1 MNYYKLVIAYDG
13 TDYQGWQV
21 QDNGPTVAGT
31 LQQVFFE
38 VFGKKISLFG
48 ASRTDSGVHA
58 QGQVA
63 ALSTDLNLPADQLL
77 HAWHNRL
84 PGDIVIKSFEAVSQ
98 EFNPHHDV
106 KQKEYVYRF
115 CLQRPDPFLHRYTW
129 HYRWAI
135 DIAKLQEALSVL
147 VGEHDFRSFCTGD
160 DQASTVRTIDR
171 IALEQ
176 TSDGHFEITFTG
188 QRFLRYMIRRITG
201 ACIEVA
207 SRDHLSINDLRAV
220 LQKRNP
226 AHPLPCAP
234 PQGLMLMRITYGK

>member
-31 LQQVFFE
+31 LQDVFFE
-38 VFGKKISLFG
+38 VFGKKISLLG

-63 ALSTDLNLPADQLL
+63 AFSTDLVLPAEQLL

-84 PGDIVIKSFEAVSQ
+84 PGDIAIKSLESVVE

-115 CLQRPDPFLHRYTW
+115 CLQRPDPFSHRYTW
-129 HYRWAI
+129 HYRWAV

-160 DQASTVRTIDR
+160 DQATTVRTIDR
-171 IALEQ
+171 IAVEQ
-176 TSDGHFEITFTG
+176 ISPDCFAISFTG
-188 QRFLRYMIRRITG
+188 ERFLRYMIRRITG

-207 SRDHLSINDLRAV
+207 SREHLSINDLRSV
-220 LQKRNP
+220 LQRRNP
-226 AHPLPCAP
+226 AHHLPCAP
-234 PQGLMLMRITYGK
+234 AQGLTLKHIIYGK